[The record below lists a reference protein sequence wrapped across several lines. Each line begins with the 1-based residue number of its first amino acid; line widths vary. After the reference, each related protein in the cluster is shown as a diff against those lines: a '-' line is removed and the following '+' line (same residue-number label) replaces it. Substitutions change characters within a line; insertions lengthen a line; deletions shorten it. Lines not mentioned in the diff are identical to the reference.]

1 MRNIGKQQL
10 LSFVIVECIGIF
22 AVLHGMTYRIGSL
35 SNMGAG
41 FFPVVIGALMM
52 ITGVAILLSSDPE
65 TDSDGEDGPLPGVM
79 QVLRQRARPL
89 LLVLVAVLSFIVVG
103 QRFGLVPGT
112 FLLGVIASF
121 ADKKNSIK
129 NALAIAVFLTFLCV
143 AVFIW
148 FLNVPFPLF
157 GAL

>member
-1 MRNIGKQQL
+1 MKPHHHRRHDGFRDRILQFGKL
-10 LSFVIVECIGIF
+10 GGAPNTYCTGNEIRFAALVER
-22 AVLHGMTYRIGSL
+22 L
-35 SNMGAG
+35 G
-41 FFPVVIGALMM
+41 F
-52 ITGVAILLSSDPE
+52 
-65 TDSDGEDGPLPGVM
+65 
-79 QVLRQRARPL
+79 
-89 LLVLVAVLSFIVVG
+89 
-103 QRFGLVPGT
+103 VPGT
-112 FLLGVIASF
+112 FLLGFIASF